1 MAITAETRQDIMELA
16 VAANNAAPGTTLLSK
31 LVAMSESGSSL
42 LDIAN
47 ELADSASFKA
57 TYPTFQTATEFA
69 TEFLG
74 NLVPEA
80 GADAVAEG
88 VAIIEGLLAAGSS
101 RGEIILEAASYL
113 SALDESTA
121 GFGSSAAL
129 FNNRVEVATAHTIT
143 NEEADSW
150 DIPAS
155 VTSDDDSVATGTAE
169 IPSVKAAAD
178 KAAADKAAADKA
190 AADKAAADKAA
201 ADKAAADKAAADK
214 AAADKAAAEKAAAD
228 KAAADAA
235 AADKASADAATAAA
249 DAITAA
255 AAADAALKEAKAA
268 SEAAAATAAETDATA
283 LAAALETATT
293 ADTDAKAAL
302 DAATKAYNDA
312 IAAADATAVVT
323 KQGEKIIAQD
333 KADKAAAALVE
344 AAADSEAA
352 TAADEAAVDASA
364 AYDAALK
371 AANDAGDAADA
382 AAAAAVEAA
391 AATADTDDDAAAA
404 AQVTEAAA
412 ATPTANEI
420 AAVAAA
426 AEKAAAD
433 KAAADKAAADK
444 AAADKAAADKA
455 AADKA
460 AADKAAADAA
470 AAEEAARLEASTTKT
485 LTINT
490 DNFTT
495 AQGDDLFDA
504 SLTASSV
511 QTLTTVDSLD
521 GGTGQDT
528 LNATLNN
535 GLTIRPTISNVETL
549 AVNAVTNNST
559 MNLASTSGVTAYKVA
574 SSSADLTLTNMA
586 DASATVSAI
595 GNSGALSFGYTD
607 AALAAASQTV
617 SLTLDGQTGGV
628 TFTDAGGVVNKL
640 ETIAI
645 TSSNTASSLA
655 LTTANVGTTALTV
668 AGDANLTLTGVST
681 GITSVDAGTATGNV
695 NVTAAV
701 TTSGFTFTGG
711 AGADAI
717 TTASTS
723 TAYYDNLSGGDGNDT
738 FTLDADGFSSKDT
751 IDGGAGTA
759 DKITF
764 TDGDADATT
773 DADFTAVTNVERL
786 QAQTGQALTAT
797 LGDKAAAAGIALV
810 VTSTG
815 NDVITAEADYGALT
829 VNMSTG
835 DDKIDNALSSAAL
848 TATAAAASIDANDTI
863 TGGSGSSDIVKLT
876 ADSDGTGAVL
886 SSNVTLIE
894 EFEFAKSGDKTAK
907 LTLTDDQATALKT
920 LTVDGAALTG
930 GVASFTLD
938 ASAEATAT
946 ATLSVTGS
954 EGGDTIILGTSKN
967 SVTAGGG
974 SDTIQFNASTL
985 NSADTIDGGD
995 GTVDAIKFL
1004 DPTNNGADVAFS
1016 IVDADLA
1023 NISNI
1028 ERLTAAQTDASDA
1041 ANVTIT
1047 LGANALAAGITSFVS
1062 GDNTNE
1068 VITMATAFA
1077 QTLTYSAGGGDD
1089 KVVANASGVNV
1100 SFTTGGWDGSD
1111 TITGGTGTDTI
1122 TVTNTGSADFTL
1134 SAGAND
1140 FTGVEK
1146 ITVVDKNGY
1155 DYSITTDDAN
1165 IASGKSLEFDG
1176 SGLLANTGATEGVS
1190 TLTVDASAETN
1201 GTVKITGGASADVLT
1216 GGAGVDTIIGGG
1228 GNDQITGGTGYDDLQ
1243 GGAGNDNFVMAT
1255 EAEYVATSAGVTSSD
1270 TVVGGDGTDTITFSA
1285 AVTLGATDLINITE
1299 VEVIDLAGSGNTM
1312 VLTDAVM
1319 TGLGKSELRI
1329 DAGGTTG
1336 TGLVLTGS
1344 TLTAANSITVYG
1356 TTTANVDEKYVTG
1369 AGNDVFR
1376 FADTANVLE
1385 ATDTITAGAGED
1397 RIDITF
1403 DGLNAGTVG
1412 LDRIS
1417 GVESVV
1423 VRAAGWSADNT
1434 ADDLAITVT
1443 NTAYDQ
1449 ATLTVDAS
1457 AIGAALDGTVAANAD
1472 TLSFDGSA
1480 VTDTDEAFNVIG
1492 GAGPDT
1498 ITGGSGADTV
1508 VGGSGADQIT
1518 GGVGLDNLS
1527 GGADGDTFVV
1537 GTAGHFSNLSA
1548 AETVSGGGGTDTLQ
1562 LVSGTYSAADFGAIN
1577 DIERIS
1583 MAGGSVTLAD
1593 SVYTANG
1600 EALTIIENGDVANT
1614 IVAGSLTSGNA
1625 VTVVFDASTNDTIT
1639 LGAGNDTIR
1648 QTDEGAATPVAAS
1661 DAINGGAGDDTLF
1674 LHVEGGTTTSHTLAA
1689 VTNVETIK
1697 LYGGAT
1703 ANGNASDDVVSIVTA
1718 AAAVATGATMT
1729 IDISTYYTSATATA
1743 AYAGDAVIDGS
1754 AETGATAGKFVITG
1768 GSGADT
1774 ITTGAGADTIN
1785 GGAGADTIDGGIGV
1799 DSIVGGTGADKITGG
1814 TKADIIYGGTG
1825 ADRFVYTAV
1834 THSGGTDVDN
1844 VADWNSTDDVLE
1856 ITLDYSSS
1864 AAAVT
1869 VNATQI
1875 AAKAGLTAAQAA
1887 LSGERGQF
1895 VYDTTNSV
1903 LYVNVN
1909 NDNLITSLDYTI
1921 QLAAAS
1927 TASSTVAATD
1937 VDFVVT
1943 GGTAADTIT
1952 TGSGADTVDGGAA
1965 ADTIVTGAGADSV
1978 TGGAG
1983 ADTITAGSGLDE
1995 VILGASGDADYVQF
2009 STTSDGGTVGTDSTG
2024 DTITG
2029 FVTTEDKIRTTG
2041 ALATALDDITDNTA
2055 LAFVTTGINDGD
2067 TTAAVA
2073 ASVTATNEMLI
2084 LTSANSGVAT
2094 ADLGDVSV
2102 VATALE
2108 AQITLTAATGDDAL
2122 VIVTASDAATKAAVY
2137 LYVETGG
2144 TANQFDVADLTLLGI
2159 ITSDAQ
2165 VVAGD
2170 FITT

>member
-16 VAANNAAPGTTLLSK
+16 VAANNAAPGTTLLST

-47 ELADSASFKA
+47 ELANSASFKA

-88 VAIIEGLLAAGSS
+88 VAIIEGMLNSGAS

-113 SALDESTA
+113 AAADESNA
-121 GFGSSAAL
+121 AFGSSAAL
-129 FNNRVEVATAHTIT
+129 FNNRVEVAVAHTIT

-178 KAAADKAAADKA
+178 AAAAKAA
-190 AADKAAADKAA
+190 
-201 ADKAAADKAAADK
+201 
-214 AAADKAAAEKAAAD
+214 EE

-235 AADKASADAATAAA
+235 AAAKAAEEK
-249 DAITAA
+249 
-255 AAADAALKEAKAA
+255 AAADAAAAEKALTDASAAAAAAAAEAIEAA
-268 SEAAAATAAETDATA
+268 EAADAAVVAAQAAYDEAAATAAETDAVA
-283 LAAALETATT
+283 LAAALEAATT
-293 ADTDAKAAL
+293 ADTDAKAAVVTAQAAY
-302 DAATKAYNDA
+302 DAALLAGVALDVS
-312 IAAADATAVVT
+312 TAN
-323 KQGEKIIAQD
+323 GELLIAQNN
-333 KADKAAAALVE
+333 ASLAAAALVE
-344 AAADSEAA
+344 AAAASEPA
-352 TAADEAAVDASA
+352 TAADEAAATA
-364 AYDAALK
+364 AAALADAK
-371 AANDAGDAADA
+371 EAATAAADAADA
-382 AAAAAVEAA
+382 AAAAAVTAA

-404 AQVTEAAA
+404 AQVVAAAAADPVGDAAAEAAA
-412 ATPTANEI
+412 EK
-420 AAVAAA
+420 AA

-455 AADKA
+455 AADE
-460 AADKAAADAA
+460 AA
-470 AAEEAARLEASTTKT
+470 AAEAARLEASTTKT

-504 SLTASSV
+504 SLTAASV
-511 QTLTTVDSLD
+511 QTLTTVDSLNGGD
-521 GGTGQDT
+521 GSDT

-535 GLTIRPTISNVETL
+535 GLTIRPTISNIETL
-549 AVNAVTNNST
+549 AVNAVTSNST
-559 MNLASTSGVTAYKVA
+559 MNLASTSGVTSYKVA
-574 SSSADLTLTNMA
+574 SSSADLTLTNMP
-586 DASATVSAI
+586 DASATISAI
-595 GNSGALSFGYTD
+595 GNSGNLSFGYTD

-617 SLTLDGQTGGV
+617 SLTLDGQSGGI

-645 TSSNTASSLA
+645 TSSNTANSLA
-655 LTTANVGTTALTV
+655 LTTANVGTTSLTV
-668 AGDANLTLTGVST
+668 AGDANLTLSSVST

-695 NVTAAV
+695 NVTASV

-711 AGADAI
+711 TGTDAI

-815 NDVITAEADYGALT
+815 NDVITAEADYGPLN
-829 VNMSTG
+829 VSMSTG
-835 DDKIDNALSSAAL
+835 NDKIDNALSSAAL
-848 TATAAAASIDANDTI
+848 TATAAAASITANDTI
-863 TGGSGSSDIVKLT
+863 TGGSGSSDKVKLT
-876 ADSDGTGAVL
+876 ADSDATGAVL

-894 EFEFAKSGDKTAK
+894 TFEFAKSGDKTAK

-920 LTVDGAALTG
+920 LTVDGSALTG

-954 EGGDTIILGTSKN
+954 EGGDTITLGTSKN
-967 SVTAGGG
+967 SVVAGGG
-974 SDTIQFNASTL
+974 SDSIRFGASTL

-995 GTVDAIKFL
+995 GTVDSIVFV
-1004 DPTNNGADVAFS
+1004 DPDGTDNTDVAFS
-1016 IVDADLA
+1016 IVDADLV
-1023 NISNI
+1023 NVSNI
-1028 ERLTAAQTDASDA
+1028 ERLTAAQADSADA

-1062 GDNTNE
+1062 GANTDE
-1068 VITMATAFA
+1068 AITMATAFA

-1089 KVVANASGVNV
+1089 SITANASGVNV
-1100 SFTTGGWDGSD
+1100 SFTTGAWDGSD

-1122 TVTNTGSADFTL
+1122 TVTNTGAADFSL

-1176 SGLLANTGATEGVS
+1176 SGLLANTGAAEGVS

-1243 GGAGNDNFVMAT
+1243 GGDGNDNFVMAT
-1255 EAEYVATSAGVTSSD
+1255 EAAYVATSAGVTSSD

-1336 TGLVLTGS
+1336 TGLVLTAS
-1344 TLTAANSITVYG
+1344 ALTSANSITVYG

-1376 FADTANVLE
+1376 FDDTANVLE

-1423 VRAAGWSADNT
+1423 VRSAGWSADNT

-1472 TLSFDGSA
+1472 TLTFDGSG

-1518 GGVGLDNLS
+1518 GGIGLDNLS
-1527 GGADGDTFVV
+1527 GGSENDTFVV

-1600 EALTIIENGDVANT
+1600 EALTIIENGNVANT

-1625 VTVVFDASTNDTIT
+1625 VTVVFDATTNDTIT
-1639 LGAGNDTIR
+1639 LGAGNDIIR
-1648 QTDEGAATPVAAS
+1648 QTDEGANEAVAAS

-1674 LHVEGGTTTSHTLAA
+1674 LHVEDAATTSHTLAA

-1703 ANGNASDDVVSIVTA
+1703 ANGDGSTDVVSIVTA
-1718 AAAVATGATMT
+1718 AAAVAAGATMT
-1729 IDISTYYTSATATA
+1729 IDISTYYASATATA
-1743 AYAGDAVIDGS
+1743 AYAGDATIDGS

-1875 AAKAGLTAAQAA
+1875 AAKAGLSAAQAA

-1937 VDFVVT
+1937 IDFVIT
-1943 GGTAADTIT
+1943 GGSAADTIT

-1965 ADTIVTGAGADSV
+1965 ADTIVTGAGADNI
-1978 TGGAG
+1978 TAGTG
-1983 ADTITAGSGLDE
+1983 ADTITSGTGLDT
-1995 VILGASGDADYVQF
+1995 VALGASGDADYVQF

-2029 FVTTEDKIRTTG
+2029 FVTTEDKIRVTG

-2055 LAFVTTGINDGD
+2055 LAFVTTGINDGN
-2067 TTAAVA
+2067 TGAAVA
-2073 ASVTATNEMLI
+2073 ASVTASNEMLI
-2084 LTSANSGVAT
+2084 LTSANSGVTT
-2094 ADLGDVSV
+2094 ANLGDVSV

-2108 AQITLTAATGDDAL
+2108 TQITLTAATGDDAL